1 MARPGT
7 ITANRRTRRGAA
19 ALVAVLTAALALT
32 ACASSENGG
41 TPTPSDSTTTTA
53 AGVSGTVTVFAA
65 SSLTDAFEDIAE
77 DFKAANPEAEVE
89 FNFAASSELATQI
102 NEGAPADVFAAA
114 SPATMKTVTDA
125 GSADGDPVVFVRNQL
140 VIAVEK
146 GNPLGI
152 EGLDDLTDPSVKVA
166 LCAVEVPCGAAAK
179 KAIDAAGLTITPV
192 SFEQNV
198 RAALSKVSLGEVD
211 AALVYRTDAAIDDT
225 VGGVDFPE
233 SAEAINDYPIAVL
246 MDAPNK
252 EAAEAFVAWVLSS
265 EGAAVLTEYGFQ
277 EP

>member
-1 MARPGT
+1 MAHPATFTSRK
-7 ITANRRTRRGAA
+7 TRRGAA

-32 ACASSENGG
+32 ACASSGDGG
-41 TPTPSDSTTTTA
+41 TPAASDTTTTP

-77 DFKAANPEAEVE
+77 DFTAANPEAEVE

-114 SPATMKTVTDA
+114 SPVTMTTVTDA

-225 VGGVDFPE
+225 VEGVEFPE

-246 MDAPNK
+246 KDAPNK

>member
-1 MARPGT
+1 MAHPGT
-7 ITANRRTRRGAA
+7 ITTSRPTRRGAA

-32 ACASSENGG
+32 ACASSGDGG

-146 GNPLGI
+146 GNPLDIG
-152 EGLDDLTDPSVKVA
+152 GLEDLTDPSVKVA

-211 AALVYRTDAAIDDT
+211 AALVYRTDVAVDDT
-225 VGGVDFPE
+225 VEGVEFPE

-246 MDAPNK
+246 KDAPNK
-252 EAAEAFVAWVLSS
+252 EAAEAFVAWVLSP
-265 EGAAVLTEYGFQ
+265 EGAAVLAEYGFQ

>member
-1 MARPGT
+1 MAHPGT
-7 ITANRRTRRGAA
+7 ITADRQTRRGAA
-19 ALVAVLTAALALT
+19 ALVAVLTAALTLT

-41 TPTPSDSTTTTA
+41 TPEASGSTTA
-53 AGVSGTVTVFAA
+53 ASVSGTITVFAA

-77 DFKAANPEAEVE
+77 DFTAANPDADVE
-89 FNFAASSELATQI
+89 FNFAASSALATQI
-102 NEGAPADVFAAA
+102 NEGAPADIFAAA

-125 GSADGDPVVFVRNQL
+125 GNADGDPVVFVRNQL

-166 LCAVEVPCGAAAK
+166 LCAEEVPCGAAAK
-179 KAIDAAGLTITPV
+179 KAIEAAGVSITPV
-192 SFEQNV
+192 SYEENV

-211 AALVYRTDAAIDDT
+211 AALVYRTDAAIEDT
-225 VGGVDFPE
+225 VDAVEFPE

-246 MDAPNK
+246 KDAPNAD
-252 EAAEAFVAWVLSS
+252 AAEAFVAWVLSP